1 MITDKTVE
9 AFEAAVKD
17 IERTGR
23 DVEGITDMVRH
34 NVDSVSDAVSQM
46 GRISNVVEE
55 NMRISQNTKQASSN
69 MADVAGKLMDMV
81 E

>member
-1 MITDKTVE
+1 
-9 AFEAAVKD
+9 
-17 IERTGR
+17 
-23 DVEGITDMVRH
+23 MVRH